1 MSDIGGIFTPF
12 DLALIALMIF
22 GPGLVLGGLVGALVW
37 RRRRVAGGLIGAAA
51 GLALWVLGFLLF
63 RDAL

>member
-12 DLALIALMIF
+12 DLALIALMIC
-22 GPGLVLGGLVGALVW
+22 GPGLVLGGVIGALVW
-37 RRRRVAGGLIGAAA
+37 RRRRIAGGLIGAVA

>member
-12 DLALIALMIF
+12 DLALIALMIC
-22 GPGLVLGGLVGALVW
+22 GPGLALGGLIGALAW
-37 RRRRVAGGLIGAAA
+37 RRRRIAGGLIGAVA

>member
-12 DLALIALMIF
+12 DLALIALMIG

-37 RRRRVAGGLIGAAA
+37 RRRRVAGGLGGAVA
-51 GLALWVLGFLLF
+51 GFALWLLGWLWFT
-63 RDAL
+63 DAL

>member
-12 DLALIALMIF
+12 DLVLIALIIC
-22 GPGLVLGGLVGALVW
+22 GPGLVLGGAIGALGW
-37 RRRRVAGGLIGAAA
+37 RRRRIAGGLIGVAA
-51 GLALWVLGFLLF
+51 GLALRVLGFLLF